1 MKILYIENNDEVI
14 KSLSKECEKS
24 HYEIFILNEFED
36 ALVFIKETKNLDL
49 VIFGLELNEV
59 EIISHLKEIRSFSS
73 NLRIILAAKNELKL
87 SFREFK
93 FLNIREFLK
102 KPFDIES
109 FKSLILEIENEK
121 EHYKHKSKEISLL
134 ENKNENLQMINEE
147 VNLLLKLFK
156 EFSLYSETDLDGRI
170 IEISNSF
177 CDLLGYKD
185 SELLGKKHSIIKHPL
200 ENPLTYVDIWQKITK
215 GNIWVGELRC
225 RDKYGNDIWYKSI
238 IFPKRDINGVVV
250 AYGAKRQDITDKK
263 IAELQ
268 SITDDLT
275 NLYNKRFFKQI
286 FTSER
291 NRAKRNKKNLV
302 LFMLDI
308 DNFKKYND
316 RYGHYEGD
324 KALKKVASILRRNAN
339 RANDFAFR
347 LGGEEFAIITSNLSS
362 EKIPLYAEKIRESIF
377 NQKILHIDNVDIG
390 FLSIS
395 IGVFS
400 FEVESNYTCDEI
412 YKFAD
417 CALYEAK
424 KLGRNKVVFYDKSV

>member
-73 NLRIILAAKNELKL
+73 NLRIILAAKNEPKL

-377 NQKILHIDNVDIG
+377 NQKILHIDNEDIG

-395 IGVFS
+395 IGIFS
-400 FEVESNYTCDEI
+400 FEVKSNYTCDEI